1 MKTRRVLT
9 DRQSAVPALAEAFRE
24 HGFEGASLAVL
35 SKATGLGK
43 GSLYNFFP
51 GGKEEM
57 MAAVLDNI
65 DTWFVDAI
73 FQPLEDGPDPQAAII
88 AMFAD
93 VTAYFRS
100 GRRVCIVGCLGLN
113 TAGQAFSSKLA
124 GYFARWI
131 SALAH
136 CLEKGGIPQGLALAL
151 AEEAVSGIQGA
162 IVLARAL
169 DEAAS
174 FQRIVARLQATLL
187 AALAASPEAGTAP
200 DTVTKDAT

>member
-1 MKTRRVLT
+1 MRVLT
-9 DRQSAVPALAEAFRE
+9 NRASAVPALAEAFRE

-57 MAAVLDNI
+57 MEAVLADI
-65 DTWFVDAI
+65 DHWFCEKI
-73 FQPLEDGPDPQAAII
+73 FLPLERASDPAAAISS
-88 AMFAD
+88 MFED

-100 GRRVCIVGCLGLN
+100 GRRVCLVGCLGLN
-113 TAGQAFSSKLA
+113 TAGAAFAVTVKK
-124 GYFARWI
+124 YFARWI
-131 SALAH
+131 SALTH
-136 CLEKGGIPQGLALAL
+136 CLEFGKVSHDFARQL

-169 DEAAS
+169 DDEATFHRVLRRQHS
-174 FQRIVARLQATLL
+174 
-187 AALAASPEAGTAP
+187 ALIGAITA
-200 DTVTKDAT
+200 

>member
-1 MKTRRVLT
+1 VNSKRALT
-9 DRQSAVPALAEAFRE
+9 DRESALPALAEAFRE
-24 HGFEGASLAVL
+24 HGFEGATLAAL

-57 MAAVLDNI
+57 MEAVLENI
-65 DTWFVDAI
+65 DGWFVNAI
-73 FQPLEDGPDPQAAII
+73 FSPLENAVDPAAAIT
-88 AMFAD
+88 AMFDD

-100 GRRVCIVGCLGLN
+100 GRRVCIVGSLGLN
-113 TAGQAFSSKLA
+113 SAGEAFSVRVKE
-124 GYFARWI
+124 YFARWI

-136 CLEKGGIPQGLALAL
+136 CLEVGGAPPALALDL

-169 DEAAS
+169 GDDTS
-174 FQRIVARLQATLL
+174 FQRIARRLQSTLL
-187 AALAASPEAGTAP
+187 
-200 DTVTKDAT
+200 DAISRCG

>member
-1 MKTRRVLT
+1 MSAKRILT
-9 DRQSAVPALAEAFRE
+9 DRESALPALAEAFRE
-24 HGFEGASLAVL
+24 HGFEGATLATL

-57 MAAVLDNI
+57 MEAVLDNI
-65 DTWFVDAI
+65 DRWFADAI
-73 FQPLEDGPDPQAAII
+73 FSPLENGVDPVAAI
-88 AMFAD
+88 ASMFED

-100 GRRVCIVGCLGLN
+100 GRRVCVVGCLGLN
-113 TAGQAFSSKLA
+113 SAGEAFSVKVKD
-124 GYFARWI
+124 YFARWI

-136 CLEKGGIPQGLALAL
+136 CLEVGKVPRTVALDL

-169 DEAAS
+169 GDDAT
-174 FQRIVARLQATLL
+174 FQRIVQRLQSSLL
-187 AALAASPEAGTAP
+187 
-200 DTVTKDAT
+200 DTISRYA

>member
-1 MKTRRVLT
+1 LKSRRALT
-9 DRQSAVPALAEAFRE
+9 DRESALPALAEAFRE

-51 GGKEEM
+51 GGKDEM
-57 MAAVLDNI
+57 MEAVLENI
-65 DTWFVDAI
+65 DSWFADAI
-73 FQPLEDGPDPQAAII
+73 FSPLENVSDPAAAIT
-88 AMFAD
+88 AMFDD

-100 GRRVCIVGCLGLN
+100 GRRVCVVGCLRLN
-113 TAGQAFSSKLA
+113 SSGETFAVKVKD
-124 GYFARWI
+124 YFARWI

-136 CLEKGGIPQGLALAL
+136 CLEVAKVPPAMAVDL

-169 DEAAS
+169 GDDAS
-174 FQRIVARLQATLL
+174 FQRIVHRLQSTLL
-187 AALAASPEAGTAP
+187 
-200 DTVTKDAT
+200 DAIGR

>member
-1 MKTRRVLT
+1 VNAKRALT
-9 DRQSAVPALAEAFRE
+9 NRESAVPALAEAFRE

-57 MAAVLDNI
+57 MEAVLGDI
-65 DTWFVDAI
+65 DRWFADAI
-73 FQPLEDGPDPQAAII
+73 FTPLEHAVDPVAAI
-88 AMFAD
+88 ASMFAD

-100 GRRVCIVGCLGLN
+100 GRRVCLVGCLGLN
-113 TAGQAFSSKLA
+113 SAGEAFSTKVKD
-124 GYFARWI
+124 YFARWI

-136 CLEKGGIPQGLALAL
+136 CLEVGKVPAAMAMDL

-169 DEAAS
+169 GDDAT
-174 FQRIVARLQATLL
+174 FQRIVQRLQSTLL
-187 AALAASPEAGTAP
+187 DTIGRYGAST
-200 DTVTKDAT
+200 

>member
-1 MKTRRVLT
+1 MSTKRVLT
-9 DRQSAVPALAEAFRE
+9 DRSSALPALAEAFRE
-24 HGFEGASLAVL
+24 HGFEGASLSVL

-57 MAAVLDNI
+57 MEAVLADI
-65 DTWFVDAI
+65 DHWFAETI
-73 FQPLEDGPDPQAAII
+73 FSPLEQAADPGAAITSMI
-88 AMFAD
+88 ED

-100 GRRVCIVGCLGLN
+100 GRRVCLVGSLGLN
-113 TAGQAFSSKLA
+113 SAGAAFTTKVK

-131 SALAH
+131 LALTH
-136 CLEKGGIPQGLALAL
+136 CLEVGKVPPALAARL

-169 DEAAS
+169 GDDAAFSRVVQRQQSNLLEAISGHGAVG
-174 FQRIVARLQATLL
+174 RT
-187 AALAASPEAGTAP
+187 
-200 DTVTKDAT
+200 